1 VTVGPASLELKGPMM
16 KISADALMDCK
27 APIVQDSADGVRQA
41 KSGVAMF
48 Q

>member
-1 VTVGPASLELKGPMM
+1 MM

-27 APIVQDSADGVRQA
+27 APIVQDAADGVRQA
-41 KSGVAMF
+41 KSGIAMF